1 MPVQEL
7 ITLLISKVTLT
18 HEIWNSLPFCSSGD
32 KRSLFFFYGEYFVI
46 SDGICM
52 EDVIAYEE
60 KKIWLDEPR
69 VPVLFLSSS
78 AENA

>member
-1 MPVQEL
+1 
-7 ITLLISKVTLT
+7 
-18 HEIWNSLPFCSSGD
+18 
-32 KRSLFFFYGEYFVI
+32 
-46 SDGICM
+46 M

-60 KKIWLDEPR
+60 KKIWLDEPG